1 MKSKL
6 LNRDFTIR
14 DLEWAYLQGAFSA
27 VIIAVLLTI
36 SIFLLTSTRICAQ
49 TSEYNLQHLNGLSAE
64 LQMNL
69 ENEIPYEIKWDF
81 MAVQAST
88 GDRTLDDLNR
98 MVTPLSNK
106 KITIPFVSKK
116 NVDLIMEML
125 FTIVALLNQIPSLQQ
140 K

>member
-27 VIIAVLLTI
+27 VTIIVLITI

-49 TSEYNLQHLNGLSAE
+49 TPEYNLQHLNGLSAE

-69 ENEIPYEIKWDF
+69 ESEIPYEIKWDF